1 MHEPFPFTQDN
12 QWDDSYFCKGENA
25 LPGSLIK
32 SNQTETSQLYRGA
45 GMHRWNSSGT
55 DSLGENV
62 FSITI
67 YNSYIYP
74 WCIVFLHRVSKY
86 LNYHDQRFNGEL
98 MRVVTGPFICVLGAC
113 LIRQIKAILVIG
125 VTEF

>member
-1 MHEPFPFTQDN
+1 
-12 QWDDSYFCKGENA
+12 
-25 LPGSLIK
+25 
-32 SNQTETSQLYRGA
+32 
-45 GMHRWNSSGT
+45 MHRWNSSGT
-55 DSLGENV
+55 VSLGENV

-74 WCIVFLHRVSKY
+74 WYIVFLHRVSKY

>member
-1 MHEPFPFTQDN
+1 
-12 QWDDSYFCKGENA
+12 
-25 LPGSLIK
+25 
-32 SNQTETSQLYRGA
+32 
-45 GMHRWNSSGT
+45 MHRWNSSGT

-74 WCIVFLHRVSKY
+74 WYIVFLHRVSKY

-98 MRVVTGPFICVLGAC
+98 MRVVTGPFICGSWCMLNKTNQGNTGNWSN
-113 LIRQIKAILVIG
+113 RIL
-125 VTEF
+125 E